1 MDSTRPTPLSETPAA
16 GLRPDEGRSDGTCP
30 TGAGSAL
37 RPLGPADL
45 AARVAELSAELVAC
59 RRDFHRWPELS
70 FREVHTAARIA
81 SELQAMGLEVQT
93 GVAKTGVVGLLRGG
107 RASSADAKTLLLRA
121 DIDALPLDEQ
131 NDVSYRSRNPGV
143 MHACGHDAHMAML
156 LTAIRILAEQRE
168 SLAGNLKFV
177 FQPAE
182 EGPGGADLMIA
193 EGVLDAPRVDAAI
206 GFHIWNDLPVGV
218 IGVRPGPLMASSDEF
233 EIVIEGQ
240 GTHAADPHLG
250 VDAVVVAAHVLT
262 ALQSIVSRQVSPL
275 DSAVLSVGKIV
286 SGSAHNV
293 IAQTAHM
300 SGTVRTFN
308 EELRATMPGRIERLI
323 EGVAAA
329 FGAKARLDYRYQY
342 PVLVNAPELTTL
354 VRRAA
359 ERSVGFERV
368 ITAEATMGAE
378 DMAYFQREVPG
389 CYFLIGSANPDKG
402 CDKPHHHPQFDIDED
417 AMPLGVQVIVQAAL
431 DYLTD

>member
-1 MDSTRPTPLSETPAA
+1 MDMIRPPQTPETLST
-16 GLRPDEGRSDGTCP
+16 GLP
-30 TGAGSAL
+30 
-37 RPLGPADL
+37 PLGTLGAAEELTPDL
-45 AARVAELSAELVAC
+45 LRERVDGLTSDLVAC

-81 SELQAMGLEVQT
+81 SELHTMGLEVQT

-107 RASSADAKTLLLRA
+107 KAPVGRPGGKTLLVRA

-156 LTAIRILAEQRE
+156 LTAIRVLAEHRE
-168 SLAGNLKFV
+168 SLPGNLKFV

-182 EGPGGADLMIA
+182 EGPGGADLMIE
-193 EGVLDAPRVDAAI
+193 EGVLENPRVDAAI
-206 GFHIWNDLPVGV
+206 GFHIWNELPVGV
-218 IGVRPGPLMASSDEF
+218 VGVRPGPLMASSDEF

-262 ALQSIVSRQVSPL
+262 ALQSIVSRQISPL

-293 IAQTAHM
+293 IAQTAVM
-300 SGTVRTFN
+300 SGTVRTFS
-308 EELRATMPGRIERLI
+308 EELRASMPQRIEQLI
-323 EGVAAA
+323 QGVAMA
-329 FGAKARLDYRYQY
+329 FGATARLDYRYQY
-342 PVLVNAPELTTL
+342 PVLSNAPEMTALIHAAATK
-354 VRRAA
+354 AIGA
-359 ERSVGFERV
+359 ERVV
-368 ITAEATMGAE
+368 HADATMGAE
-378 DMAYFQREVPG
+378 DMAYFLREVPG
-389 CYFLIGSANPDKG
+389 CYFLIGSANPSKG
-402 CDKPHHHPQFDIDED
+402 LDKPHHHPQFDIDED
-417 AMPLGVQVIVQAAL
+417 ALPVGVQVIVQAVL
-431 DYLTD
+431 DYLDS

>member
-1 MDSTRPTPLSETPAA
+1 MDMLHAPQTPAPPPHGA
-16 GLRPDEGRSDGTCP
+16 AVPCPLPPEGIR
-30 TGAGSAL
+30 
-37 RPLGPADL
+37 
-45 AARVAELSAELVAC
+45 ARVSELSADLVAC

-81 SELQAMGLEVQT
+81 SELHAMGLEVQT
-93 GVAKTGVVGLLRGG
+93 CVAKTGVVGLLRGG
-107 RASSADAKTLLLRA
+107 IPGGKTLLVRA

-131 NDVSYRSRNPGV
+131 NDVPYRSRNPGV

-156 LTAIRILAEQRE
+156 LSAIRVLVEHRD
-168 SLAGNLKFV
+168 SLPGNLKFV

-182 EGPGGADLMIA
+182 EGPGGADLMIE
-193 EGVLDAPRVDAAI
+193 EGVLSNPQVDAAI
-206 GFHIWNDLPVGV
+206 GFHIWNELPVGV
-218 IGVRPGPLMASSDEF
+218 VGLRPGALMASSDEF

-293 IAQTAHM
+293 IAQTAQM
-300 SGTVRTFN
+300 SGTVRTFS
-308 EELRATMPGRIERLI
+308 EELRATMPQRISQLI
-323 EGVAAA
+323 EGVAMA
-329 FGAKARLDYRYQY
+329 FGATARLEYRYQY
-342 PVLVNAPELTTL
+342 PVLVNSPEMTTL

-359 ERSVGFERV
+359 ERVIGHDRV
-368 ITAEATMGAE
+368 VTAAATMGAE
-378 DMAYFQREVPG
+378 DMAYFMREVPG
-389 CYFLIGSANPDKG
+389 CYFLIGSANPAKG
-402 CDKPHHHPQFDIDED
+402 FDKPHHHPQFDIDED
-417 AMPLGVQVIVQAAL
+417 ALPVGVQVIVQAVL
-431 DYLTD
+431 DYLAS

>member
-1 MDSTRPTPLSETPAA
+1 MDMTRMPQTSETLSP
-16 GLRPDEGRSDGTCP
+16 GLP
-30 TGAGSAL
+30 
-37 RPLGPADL
+37 PLGAPEAMGPLTPVRLRERVADL
-45 AARVAELSAELVAC
+45 TAELVAC

-81 SELQAMGLEVQT
+81 SELHTMGLEVQT

-107 RASSADAKTLLLRA
+107 RSAGNRSGGKTLLVRA

-156 LTAIRILAEQRE
+156 LTAIRVLAERRE
-168 SLAGNLKFV
+168 SLPGNLKFV

-182 EGPGGADLMIA
+182 EGPGGADLMIE
-193 EGVLDAPRVDAAI
+193 EGVLENPRVDAAI
-206 GFHIWNDLPVGV
+206 GFHIWNELPVGV
-218 IGVRPGPLMASSDEF
+218 VGVRPGPLMASSDEF

-262 ALQSIVSRQVSPL
+262 ALQTIVSRSVSPL
-275 DSAVLSVGKIV
+275 ESAVLSVGKIV

-308 EELRATMPGRIERLI
+308 EELRATMPRRIEQLI
-323 EGVAAA
+323 QGVAMA
-329 FGAKARLDYRYQY
+329 FGATARLEYRYQY
-342 PVLVNAPELTTL
+342 PVLSNAPEMAAL
-354 VRRAA
+354 VRTAA
-359 ERSVGFERV
+359 ERALGAERV
-368 ITAEATMGAE
+368 VTADATMGAE
-378 DMAYFQREVPG
+378 DMAYFLREVPG
-389 CYFLIGSANPDKG
+389 CYFLIGSANSEKG
-402 CDKPHHHPQFDIDED
+402 LDKPHHHPQFDIDED
-417 AMPLGVQVIVQAAL
+417 ALPVGVQAIVQAVL
-431 DYLTD
+431 DYLAD

>member
-1 MDSTRPTPLSETPAA
+1 MDMTRMPQTSEMLSP
-16 GLRPDEGRSDGTCP
+16 GLS
-30 TGAGSAL
+30 
-37 RPLGPADL
+37 PLGASDALGPLTPVRLRERVADL
-45 AARVAELSAELVAC
+45 TAELVAC

-81 SELQAMGLEVQT
+81 SELHTMGLEVQT

-107 RASSADAKTLLLRA
+107 QPGGKTLLVRA

-156 LTAIRILAEQRE
+156 LTAIRVLAEHRE
-168 SLAGNLKFV
+168 SLPGNLKFV

-182 EGPGGADLMIA
+182 EGPGGADLMIE
-193 EGVLDAPRVDAAI
+193 EGVLENPRVDAAI
-206 GFHIWNDLPVGV
+206 GFHIWNELPVGV
-218 IGVRPGPLMASSDEF
+218 VGVRPGPLMASSDEF

-262 ALQSIVSRQVSPL
+262 ALQTIVSRSVSPL
-275 DSAVLSVGKIV
+275 ESAVLSVGKIV

-308 EELRATMPGRIERLI
+308 EELRATMPRRIEQLI
-323 EGVAAA
+323 QGVAMA
-329 FGAKARLDYRYQY
+329 FGATARLEYRYQY
-342 PVLVNAPELTTL
+342 PVLSNAPGMAAL
-354 VRRAA
+354 VRSAA
-359 ERSVGFERV
+359 ERALGAERV
-368 ITAEATMGAE
+368 VTADATMGAE
-378 DMAYFQREVPG
+378 DMAYFLREVPG
-389 CYFLIGSANPDKG
+389 CYFLIGSANSAKG
-402 CDKPHHHPQFDIDED
+402 LDKPHHHPQFDIDED
-417 AMPLGVQVIVQAAL
+417 ALPVGVQVIVQAVL
-431 DYLTD
+431 DYLAD

>member
-1 MDSTRPTPLSETPAA
+1 MDTIRPVPTAEIPVSGLPEVPAQPSCWAPTPE
-16 GLRPDEGRSDGTCP
+16 
-30 TGAGSAL
+30 AL
-37 RPLGPADL
+37 RV
-45 AARVAELSAELVAC
+45 RVQELTAELVAV

-81 SELQAMGLEVQT
+81 SELHAMGLEVQT

-107 RASSADAKTLLLRA
+107 RPGGKTLLVRA

-156 LTAIRILAEQRE
+156 LTAIRVLTELRE
-168 SLAGNLKFV
+168 DLPGNLKFV

-182 EGPGGADLMIA
+182 EGPGGADLMIE
-193 EGVLDAPRVDAAI
+193 EGVLESPSVDAAL
-206 GFHIWNDLPVGV
+206 GFHIWNELPVGV
-218 IGVRPGPLMASSDEF
+218 VGVRTGALMASSDEF

-262 ALQSIVSRQVSPL
+262 ALQSIVSRQISPL
-275 DSAVLSVGKIV
+275 DSAVLSVGQIV

-293 IAQTAHM
+293 IAQKAHM

-308 EELRATMPGRIERLI
+308 EELRASMPQRISQLVD
-323 EGVAAA
+323 GVAMA
-329 FGAKARLDYRYQY
+329 FGATAHLEYRYQY
-342 PVLVNAPELTTL
+342 PVLSNSSEMTEL
-354 VRRAA
+354 VRKAAVRAIGA
-359 ERSVGFERV
+359 ERVV
-368 ITAEATMGAE
+368 TAEPTMGAE
-378 DMAYFQREVPG
+378 DMAYFLREVPG

-402 CDKPHHHPQFDIDED
+402 FDKPHHHPQFDIDED
-417 AMPLGVQVIVQAAL
+417 ALPVGVQVIVQAVL
-431 DYLTD
+431 DYLAD

>member
-1 MDSTRPTPLSETPAA
+1 MGTPVGSVLPAADSLTPAT
-16 GLRPDEGRSDGTCP
+16 LHERVM
-30 TGAGSAL
+30 AL
-37 RPLGPADL
+37 N
-45 AARVAELSAELVAC
+45 AELVAC

-70 FREVHTAARIA
+70 FREVHTAARVA

-107 RASSADAKTLLLRA
+107 RPGGKTLLVRA

-156 LTAIRILAEQRE
+156 LTVIRVLAEHRE
-168 SLAGNLKFV
+168 ELAGNLKFV

-182 EGPGGADLMIA
+182 EGPGGADLMIE
-193 EGVLDAPRVDAAI
+193 EGVLENPRVDAAI
-206 GFHIWNDLPVGV
+206 GFHIWNELPVGV

-262 ALQSIVSRQVSPL
+262 ALQTIVSRSVSPL
-275 DSAVLSVGKIV
+275 ESAVLSVGKIV

-293 IAQTAHM
+293 IAQKAHM

-308 EELRATMPGRIERLI
+308 EELRASMPGRIQQLI
-323 EGVAAA
+323 EGVSMA
-329 FGAKARLDYRYQY
+329 FGATARLEYRYQY
-342 PVLVNAPELTTL
+342 PVLSNSPEMSAL
-354 VRRAA
+354 VRTAA
-359 ERSVGFERV
+359 ERAIGPARV
-368 ITAEATMGAE
+368 VTADATMGAE
-378 DMAYFQREVPG
+378 DMAYFLREVPG

-402 CDKPHHHPQFDIDED
+402 FDKPHHHPQFDIDED
-417 AMPLGVQVIVQAAL
+417 ALPVGVQVIVQAVL
-431 DYLTD
+431 DYLAD

>member
-1 MDSTRPTPLSETPAA
+1 MDMIRASQTPETLPAGTNPARCTLTPASL
-16 GLRPDEGRSDGTCP
+16 GERVTELNSD
-30 TGAGSAL
+30 
-37 RPLGPADL
+37 
-45 AARVAELSAELVAC
+45 LVAC

-70 FREVHTAARIA
+70 FREIHTAARIA

-107 RASSADAKTLLLRA
+107 RPSEDHPGAKTLLVRA
-121 DIDALPLDEQ
+121 DIDALPLDEL
-131 NDVSYRSRNPGV
+131 NDVPYRSRNPGV

-156 LTAIRILAEQRE
+156 LTAIRVLAEHRE
-168 SLAGNLKFV
+168 DLSGNLKFV

-182 EGPGGADLMIA
+182 EGPGGADLMIE
-193 EGVLDAPRVDAAI
+193 EGVMENPRVDAAI
-206 GFHIWNDLPVGV
+206 GFHIWNELPVGV

-275 DSAVLSVGKIV
+275 DAAVLSVGKIV
-286 SGSAHNV
+286 SGSGHNI

-308 EELRATMPGRIERLI
+308 EELRASMPRRIEQLI
-323 EGVAAA
+323 QGVAMA
-329 FGAKARLDYRYQY
+329 FGATARLDYRYQY
-342 PVLVNAPELTTL
+342 PVLVNAPEMTTL
-354 VRRAA
+354 IRRAA
-359 ERSVGFERV
+359 EKLIGHERV
-368 ITAEATMGAE
+368 VTAAATMGAE
-378 DMAYFQREVPG
+378 DMAYFLREVPG
-389 CYFLIGSANPDKG
+389 CYFLIGSANPEKG
-402 CDKPHHHPQFDIDED
+402 CDKPHHHPQFEIDED
-417 AMPLGVQVIVQAAL
+417 ALPVGVQVIVQAAL
-431 DYLTD
+431 DYLADGPAIADRE

>member
-1 MDSTRPTPLSETPAA
+1 MDMIRQPQTAETLSPPPSPLQAPEESALSSPLTPAS
-16 GLRPDEGRSDGTCP
+16 LHERV
-30 TGAGSAL
+30 SAL
-37 RPLGPADL
+37 NAD
-45 AARVAELSAELVAC
+45 LVAC

-81 SELQAMGLEVQT
+81 SELHAMGLEVQT
-93 GVAKTGVVGLLRGG
+93 GIAKTGVVGLLRGG
-107 RASSADAKTLLLRA
+107 RKPAGATEGKTLLVRA

-156 LTAIRILAEQRE
+156 LTAIRVLAEQRDM
-168 SLAGNLKFV
+168 LPGNLKFV

-182 EGPGGADLMIA
+182 EGPGGADLMIE
-193 EGVLDAPRVDAAI
+193 EGVLSNPRVDAAI
-206 GFHIWNDLPVGV
+206 GFHIWNELPVGV
-218 IGVRPGPLMASSDEF
+218 IGVRSGPLMASSDEF

-262 ALQSIVSRQVSPL
+262 ALQSIVSRQISPL
-275 DSAVLSVGKIV
+275 ESAVLSVGKIV

-308 EELRATMPGRIERLI
+308 EALRAEMPRRITQLI
-323 EGVAAA
+323 EGVAMA
-329 FGAKARLDYRYQY
+329 FGATARLEYRYQY
-342 PVLVNAPELTTL
+342 PVLVNAPEMSDL
-354 VRRAA
+354 VRGAA
-359 ERSVGFERV
+359 ERVLGAEHV
-368 ITAEATMGAE
+368 VTAAATMGAE

-389 CYFLIGSANPDKG
+389 CYFLIGSANPSKG
-402 CDKPHHHPQFDIDED
+402 LDKPHHHPQFDIDED
-417 AMPLGVQVIVQAAL
+417 ALPVGVQVIVQAVL
-431 DYLTD
+431 DYLAG